1 MAKKEETG
9 MLFKQLVRGGS
20 NALRVL
26 TIIGL
31 AVAPFKGHAE
41 PAYPGDRPVSI
52 LVPYSPGGATDVVAR
67 LLSVKLAQIMGGTFV
82 VENRPGASGTIAM
95 SAVARAKPDGHML
108 FMNEITSTVVKEL
121 VPGLTFDPV
130 QSLEPAVLVA
140 ETPFVLVINSNVP
153 AHNLKEFI
161 AYAKSHPGKITYG
174 SGGVGSGPHL
184 AGELFRQLTGAEILH
199 VPYRGSGP
207 ALQDLLGGQI
217 QMLITAAPTVAPMI
231 KDGRLRALAVA
242 RSKRVS
248 AVPEV
253 PTAAEAGL
261 PGFEISNWFGLAA
274 PEGSPKSVIDAIA
287 KGVNQALRDQDFL
300 ARLDGAGGVPLGGTP
315 AAAKERVLAETQRWS
330 AMLHASAASAK

>member
-1 MAKKEETG
+1 MSLKR
-9 MLFKQLVRGGS
+9 LLRGTAR
-20 NALRVL
+20 ALRAL
-26 TIIGL
+26 AIMGL
-31 AVAPFKGHAE
+31 ALAPFGARADA
-41 PAYPGDRPVSI
+41 AYPGDRPVSI
-52 LVPYSPGGATDVVAR
+52 VVPYSPGGATDAVAR
-67 LLSVKLAQIMGGTFV
+67 LLSVKLAQTMGGTFV

-95 SAVARAKPDGHML
+95 SAVARARPDGHML

-130 QSLEPAVLVA
+130 QALEPAVLVA

-153 AHNLKEFI
+153 AANLKEFI
-161 AYAKSHPGKITYG
+161 AYAQSHPGKITYG

-242 RSKRVS
+242 RNERIP
-248 AVPEV
+248 ALPQV
-253 PTAAEAGL
+253 PTATEAGL

-274 PEGSPKSVIDAIA
+274 PEGTPKGIIEAIA
-287 KGVNQALRDQDFL
+287 KGVNQALKDPEFL
-300 ARLDGAGGVPLGGTP
+300 ARLDGAGGVPLGGTS
-315 AAAKERVLAETQRWS
+315 AQARQRVGAETQRWS
-330 AMLHASAASAK
+330 AMLHASGGPRASKQ

>member
-1 MAKKEETG
+1 MSFQRLAR
-9 MLFKQLVRGGS
+9 RGGT
-20 NALRVL
+20 ALSA
-26 TIIGL
+26 
-31 AVAPFKGHAE
+31 AVALTALALAPLGVRAE
-41 PAYPGDRPVSI
+41 SGYPGDRPVSI
-52 LVPYSPGGATDVVAR
+52 VVPYSPGGATDAVAR
-67 LLSVKLAQIMGGTFV
+67 LLSVKLAQTMGGTFV

-95 SAVARAKPDGHML
+95 SSVARARPDGHML

-153 AHNLKEFI
+153 ARDLKQFI

-242 RSKRVS
+242 RSQRIS
-248 AVPEV
+248 ALPDV
-253 PTAAEAGL
+253 PTATEAGL

-274 PEGSPKSVIDAIA
+274 PAGTPKAILDGIA
-287 KGVNQALRDQDFL
+287 KGVNQALHDPDFL
-300 ARLDGAGGVPLGGTP
+300 ARLDGAGGVPLGGTS
-315 AAAKERVLAETQRWS
+315 AVARERVLAETQRWT
-330 AMLHASAASAK
+330 AMLHASAPQAKQP